1 MNFVSVNFYN
11 PKVTYELTPLIKC
24 IFVILSLMNR
34 PIITICSS
42 AAFYK
47 QAVDIQAQLNKLDCE
62 VIVPATATRMK
73 ESGDFDVSHYKT
85 WFADPN
91 DYHKKAQLI
100 RAHFVEVRKG
110 DAILVLNYEKH
121 GVQNYIGGNVLM
133 EMSLAFWLNKPIFII
148 NEVPED
154 SAFEEEIRGMEPI
167 LLHGDASALPQ
178 LFKKQTNG

>member
-1 MNFVSVNFYN
+1 MS
-11 PKVTYELTPLIKC
+11 K
-24 IFVILSLMNR
+24 

-47 QAVDIQAQLNKLDCE
+47 QAVDVQDQLEKFGFE

-85 WFADPN
+85 WFADAN
-91 DYHKKAQLI
+91 DYHKKAQLM
-100 RAHFVEVRKG
+100 RAHFEEVEKG

-121 GVQNYIGGNVLM
+121 GVKNYIGGNVLM
-133 EMSLAFWLNKPIFII
+133 EMAIAFWLKKPIFIM
-148 NEVPED
+148 NEMPEE

-167 LLHGDASALPQ
+167 LLHGDAKALPK
-178 LFKKQTNG
+178 LYEEIASK